1 MGATLSTEHVERR
14 LAAILAADVVGSCR
28 LIGIDEEGALAQLKA
43 LRKTLFDP
51 KISEHRGRIVKNTG
65 DGALVEFASVVD
77 AVRCADEIQRS
88 VAEQNTDVPQG
99 KRIEFRIGI
108 HVGDIIIEDN
118 DIFGDGVNIAVRL
131 EGIAEP
137 GGICISDDAHRQV
150 RGKVDLAFQD
160 MGAQSLRNI
169 AEPMR
174 VWRIGINGL
183 TTPKVSTYSFP
194 NRAEPLAL
202 PDKPSVAVL
211 PFQNMSGDPDQDYF
225 ADGMV
230 DEITTALSRFKSL
243 FVIARNSSFTYKG
256 KAVDIKQVG
265 RELGVRY
272 VLQGSVRRAA
282 EKVRIT
288 GQLIDAVS
296 GAHLWADRFEGDL
309 SDVFA
314 LQDEVTVNVVS
325 AIQPKL
331 LQTERDLAA
340 RRPNDLSAYDLCLR
354 AQHLQSWTRD
364 GSAESLRLAS
374 RALEIDPRSSFAATL
389 AGECHLRSVRL
400 GWAADPKSDITEGL
414 RLLRLALSID
424 GNATLAL
431 SLLGNATASFSDDYD
446 TAREMVDR
454 AVALNPNSSRIWE
467 QRGMTYLMAGQPEE
481 AIRSFER
488 RIRLSPFDPLLF
500 STFAGMG
507 VAFIGLGRFDEAIS
521 AAKKA
526 VRQNPLYP
534 FAYRCLASALAHLG
548 REAEVKEAVAGLFE
562 LDPDF
567 RISVRVTRGGGS
579 RLQLYIEGLRK
590 AGLPE

>member
-1 MGATLSTEHVERR
+1 M
-14 LAAILAADVVGSCR
+14 
-28 LIGIDEEGALAQLKA
+28 IGIDEEGTLAQLKA

-51 KISEHRGRIVKNTG
+51 KITDHRGRIVKNTG

-77 AVRCADEIQRS
+77 AVRCADEIQRGM
-88 VAEQNTDVPQG
+88 AEQNTDVPQV

-150 RGKVDLAFQD
+150 RGKVDITFED
-160 MGAQSLRNI
+160 TGPQSLKNI

-174 VWRIGINGL
+174 VWRVPSGRAMP
-183 TTPKVSTYSFP
+183 TVP
-194 NRAEPLAL
+194 NRLPVADAEPLTL
-202 PDKPSVAVL
+202 PDKPSIAVL

-256 KAVDIKQVG
+256 KVVDIKQVG

-272 VLQGSVRRAA
+272 VLEGSVRKAA
-282 EKVRIT
+282 GKVRII
-288 GQLIDAVS
+288 GQLVDATT
-296 GAHLWADRFEGDL
+296 GMHLWADRFEGDL
-309 SDVFA
+309 SDIFA
-314 LQDEVTVNVVS
+314 LQDRMTDSVVS
-325 AIQPKL
+325 AIAPKMF
-331 LQTERDLAA
+331 QTEIDLAA
-340 RRPNDLSAYDLCLR
+340 RRPNNLSAYDLCLR
-354 AQHLQSWTRD
+354 AFPHLYSWTRG
-364 GSAESLRLAS
+364 GSAEALRLVS
-374 RALEIDPRSSFAATL
+374 RALEMNPRYGLAARL
-389 AGECHLRSVRL
+389 AGGCHLLNVGQ
-400 GWAADPKSDITEGL
+400 GWAADPNSEIAEGL

-424 GNATLAL
+424 GNDNLAL
-431 SLLGNATASFSDDYD
+431 SLLGRATASFSGDFD

-454 AVALNPNSSRIWE
+454 AVALNPNSSRAWE
-467 QRGMTYLMAGQPEE
+467 QRGWTYLIAGQPEE

-488 RIRLSPFDPLLF
+488 AIRLSPFDPLLF
-500 STFAGMG
+500 STFAGMS
-507 VAFIGLGRFDEAIS
+507 VAFIGLGRFDEAVS

-534 FAYRCLASALAHLG
+534 FTYRCLASALAHLG
-548 REAEVKEAVAGLFE
+548 REAEAREAVAGLLE
-562 LDPDF
+562 LEP
-567 RISVRVTRGGGS
+567 
-579 RLQLYIEGLRK
+579 
-590 AGLPE
+590 